1 MFHAQDCECKMSHF
15 WGSKRSVS
23 QFLHHIQKKK
33 IFFLNRHYI
42 LSTDVNNF
50 CSCCSRKRVTK
61 RYKISVTVRALHA
74 WNANV
79 IITLRY
85 LRIILFYLHFWPNLT
100 FWHHWIKHKL
110 FYLHVCLQSPDV
122 AAKCSYTV
130 LFCSM
135 YGYFDTYWGLFC
147 SMCTDQWLTSFL
159 TRDSC
164 FISKQAKLL
173 LRCVLFYLHEQA
185 SQVVVKVRFVLSPC
199 SIKIILVS

>member
-1 MFHAQDCECKMSHF
+1 LCAMAVGVTSSLKA
-15 WGSKRSVS
+15 GSV
-23 QFLHHIQKKK
+23 
-33 IFFLNRHYI
+33 FFSL
-42 LSTDVNNF
+42 T
-50 CSCCSRKRVTK
+50 T
-61 RYKISVTVRALHA
+61 
-74 WNANV
+74 
-79 IITLRY
+79 RY

-110 FYLHVCLQSPDV
+110 FYLHVCLQSPGV

-135 YGYFDTYWGLFC
+135 YGYFVTYWGLFC

-173 LRCVLFYLHEQA
+173 LRCVLFYLHVA
-185 SQVVVKVRFVLSPC
+185 LK
-199 SIKIILVS
+199 